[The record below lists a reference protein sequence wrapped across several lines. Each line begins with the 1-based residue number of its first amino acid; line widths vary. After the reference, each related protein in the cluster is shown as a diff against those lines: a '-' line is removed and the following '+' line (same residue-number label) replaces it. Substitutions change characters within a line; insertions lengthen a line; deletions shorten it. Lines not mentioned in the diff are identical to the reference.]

1 MRSTM
6 LMLIAV
12 LIGILVI
19 IGMMNGCGADLIEE
33 AASLPT
39 EPEAVSGVEFAPVS
53 ENKTEAEEILI
64 DELKTP
70 EKAVNETIEET
81 YEAPDEPEV
90 ESIEEVVEE
99 TENTEESN
107 DSQDDSSDVVE
118 GAGDGEGVPETEG
131 TEPQNKHLWGVATIT
146 HYCSCSAC
154 AGQWAG
160 GPTASGVMPTP
171 NHTVACELPF
181 GTRLEINGQEYVVED
196 RGVSG
201 MWVDI
206 YCNDHNEALNRGMY
220 QAEVY
225 IVE

>member
-33 AASLPT
+33 AVSLPT
-39 EPEAVSGVEFAPVS
+39 EPEAVSDVEFAPQS

-70 EKAVNETIEET
+70 EKAINETIEET

-99 TENTEESN
+99 TENTEES
-107 DSQDDSSDVVE
+107 DDGEPIPEGDGSGEPAPEAE
-118 GAGDGEGVPETEG
+118 GAEQTS
-131 TEPQNKHLWGVATIT
+131 THLYANSCRLTFYCPCSNCCGSWG
-146 HYCSCSAC
+146 SS
-154 AGQWAG
+154 
-160 GPTASGVMPTP
+160 TASGVAPTA
-171 NHTVACELPF
+171 NHTVANGSLPF
-181 GTRLEINGQEYVVED
+181 GTRVLIDGVEYFVED
-196 RGVSG
+196 RGVG
-201 MWVDI
+201 EFEFDI
-206 YCNDHNEALNRGMY
+206 FVNSHDEALQRGLY
-220 QAEVY
+220 YTDVY